1 MMHRP
6 RMKQHVED
14 TILAQDA
21 LTVDGEA
28 FCDVQQCL
36 YWLCKQEIL
45 HMTNFTLLRSLCTLL
60 GNSTLQRLKQSKN
73 MTYESEQS
81 MQEMIQAISLVLGK
95 KKHTNRCV
103 HLHSIPKFWTKQW
116 TCLLSSNWGLMC
128 TTKALIYCGDAIR

>member
-1 MMHRP
+1 
-6 RMKQHVED
+6 MKQHVED
-14 TILAQDA
+14 TILAQGA

-45 HMTNFTLLRSLCTLL
+45 HMTNFTMLRSLCTLL

-95 KKHTNRCV
+95 KTHKQVCASPFYSKVLDKAMDLSTVKQLGINV
-103 HLHSIPKFWTKQW
+103 H
-116 TCLLSSNWGLMC
+116 
-128 TTKALIYCGDAIR
+128 Y

>member
-1 MMHRP
+1 
-6 RMKQHVED
+6 MKQHVED
-14 TILAQDA
+14 TILAQGA

-45 HMTNFTLLRSLCTLL
+45 HMTNFTLLHSLCTLL
-60 GNSTLQRLKQSKN
+60 SNSTLQRLKQSNN

-95 KKHTNRCV
+95 KTLKQVCASPFYSIVLDKAMDLSTVKQLGINV
-103 HLHSIPKFWTKQW
+103 H
-116 TCLLSSNWGLMC
+116 
-128 TTKALIYCGDAIR
+128 Y

>member
-1 MMHRP
+1 MHRP

-14 TILAQDA
+14 TILAQGA

-95 KKHTNRCV
+95 KNTQTGVCI
-103 HLHSIPKFWTKQW
+103 SILFQ
-116 TCLLSSNWGLMC
+116 SFGQSNGLV
-128 TTKALIYCGDAIR
+128 YCQATGD